1 MKLESNSITFFT
13 LFLKGNRTSSCLLV
27 CLKIES
33 ALILFFL
40 LTWINAK
47 EYIENRNNFLWFF
60 SHAALVKEVKVYTI
74 VNKHKAQKM
83 RIRHLCKY
91 ACQDFSTLQVLLCLY
106 DFKQTSNIWYI
117 YLFMPFM
124 CLCYFLQTFKAGKE
138 KCGLMRKMKS
148 YNSFPFM
155 LFLAIFR

>member
-1 MKLESNSITFFT
+1 MVMASNITFHVVRPEKGLIIPFSGPLSLSFPYMLFSTATMKLESNSITFFT

-60 SHAALVKEVKVYTI
+60 SHAVLVKEVKVYTI
-74 VNKHKAQKM
+74 VNKHYSQK
-83 RIRHLCKY
+83 RPKNASLQICLSRLFY
-91 ACQDFSTLQVLLCLY
+91 ASSAFV
-106 DFKQTSNIWYI
+106 FIW
-117 YLFMPFM
+117 F
-124 CLCYFLQTFKAGKE
+124 
-138 KCGLMRKMKS
+138 
-148 YNSFPFM
+148 
-155 LFLAIFR
+155 

>member
-1 MKLESNSITFFT
+1 MNKRQKST
-13 LFLKGNRTSSCLLV
+13 
-27 CLKIES
+27 LKIGT
-33 ALILFFL
+33 IYYDFFP
-40 LTWINAK
+40 
-47 EYIENRNNFLWFF
+47 
-60 SHAALVKEVKVYTI
+60 HAALVIVKQVKVYTI
-74 VNKHKAQKM
+74 VNKHYAQKK
-83 RIRHLCKY
+83 RRTHLCKY

-148 YNSFPFM
+148 YNSLSFKAVPGNF
-155 LFLAIFR
+155 